1 MEKEKL
7 QKHDMLMIG
16 FLHQWNKSIQVK
28 LKYKGK
34 VTEGSSQVG
43 SLISQG
49 EVREVAVHTDRRAG
63 GREKGETLRE
73 SGGGGEGNS

>member
-1 MEKEKL
+1 M
-7 QKHDMLMIG
+7 
-16 FLHQWNKSIQVK
+16 
-28 LKYKGK
+28 
-34 VTEGSSQVG
+34 G